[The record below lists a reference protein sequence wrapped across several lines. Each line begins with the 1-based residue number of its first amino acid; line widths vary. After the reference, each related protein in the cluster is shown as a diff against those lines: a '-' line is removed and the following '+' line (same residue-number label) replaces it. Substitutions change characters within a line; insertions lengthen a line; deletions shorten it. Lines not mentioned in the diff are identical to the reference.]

1 MTARPLLFAGF
12 VLAAALP
19 AAADNE
25 AVNSGF
31 VVDLSG
37 WEPLSG
43 PFAAAHDTSQ
53 SFNSPGSLRVA
64 SPGGSPGIAAVLRQ
78 CRTVTQGTI
87 LDLGGKT
94 RFESGH
100 ANNLKGIASVSW
112 FSDAACATSSALPGA
127 FSNVIADVPDTWLP
141 IHAGNVTVPAGV
153 GSAFFT
159 LSIGLAAGAG
169 VAWFDDVYFGPA
181 PLSPVELM
189 GYGVE

>member
-1 MTARPLLFAGF
+1 MNARSFLFVGL
-12 VLAAALP
+12 VLSATLP

-31 VVDLSG
+31 VTDLSG
-37 WEPLSG
+37 WALQSG
-43 PFAAAHDTSQ
+43 PFVATHDTSQ

-78 CRTVTQGTI
+78 CRTVTPGTI
-87 LDLGGKT
+87 LDLGGKS

-112 FSDAACATSSALPGA
+112 FSDAACATSVPLPGF

-153 GSAFFT
+153 SSAFFT
-159 LSIGLAAGAG
+159 LSIGLAAGEG

-189 GYGVE
+189 GFGVE